1 MTNATVAQ
9 EVDANDGKSLSVK
22 YKDGEKKVVVSP
34 DTLIVN
40 FVDGAKSELTAGAK
54 ITTAQA
60 NLLASAIAK
69 QAAVLAYIDGLSP
82 QRPAPSFACC
92 SLRSCRPTAEYGRR
106 YSTAATRPSQQRKS
120 MWPNDEPPIP
130 AINRARRAQ
139 SDFRASRSKS
149 ICRPP

>member
-69 QAAVLAYIDGLSP
+69 QAAVLAYIDGFIAAAAGTFVCL
-82 QRPAPSFACC
+82 
-92 SLRSCRPTAEYGRR
+92 LPTA
-106 YSTAATRPSQQRKS
+106 
-120 MWPNDEPPIP
+120 ILP
-130 AINRARRAQ
+130 AN
-139 SDFRASRSKS
+139 SRV
-149 ICRPP
+149 RT